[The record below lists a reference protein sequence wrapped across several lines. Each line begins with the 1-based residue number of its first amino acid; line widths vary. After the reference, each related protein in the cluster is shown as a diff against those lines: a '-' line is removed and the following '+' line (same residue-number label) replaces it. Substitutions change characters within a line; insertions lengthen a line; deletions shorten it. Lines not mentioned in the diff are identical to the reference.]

1 MDAVILNLQHHVDA
15 VFRKVNLLV
24 GGGVE
29 VDLLNCFTVNRDERP
44 GLGAAELAHH
54 KKDGHQDE
62 RRRQKAD

>member
-29 VDLLNCFTVNRDERP
+29 VDFLNCFTVNRDERP
-44 GLGAAELAHH
+44 SLGAAELSRIVAMSFC
-54 KKDGHQDE
+54 E
-62 RRRQKAD
+62 PRS